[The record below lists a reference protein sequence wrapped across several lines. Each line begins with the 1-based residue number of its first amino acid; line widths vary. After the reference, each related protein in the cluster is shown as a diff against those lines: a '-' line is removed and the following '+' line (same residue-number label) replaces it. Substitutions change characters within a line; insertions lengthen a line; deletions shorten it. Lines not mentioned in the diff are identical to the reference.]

1 MMKTFARPAPR
12 AARTR
17 QALLAA
23 GFDLLAQR
31 PIDAIP
37 IDDVVAKA
45 GVAKGSF
52 FNHFADKADFAT
64 AVAAEV
70 RAEMERRVG
79 EANGDVRD
87 PLARLVGGMRVA
99 IEFALTDRK
108 QAIVM
113 LRGLEW
119 STARSHPLNSGIL
132 ADIDAAVDK
141 DVIRSEAANVGVLY
155 WLALCQMTMIN
166 VIERRMS
173 RIEAS
178 ERMREVLLLALAG
191 LGVAHEKACELAD
204 DAKFRMLKDPRKL
217 P

>member
-1 MMKTFARPAPR
+1 MESFAGTGPR

-17 QALLAA
+17 HALLAA
-23 GFDLLAQR
+23 GFDLLALR

-52 FNHFADKADFAT
+52 FNHFADKAGFAA

-79 EANGDVRD
+79 EANSHVSD
-87 PLARLVGGMRVA
+87 PLARLVGGMCVA
-99 IEFALTDRK
+99 IEFALTERK
-108 QAIVM
+108 RAIVM

-119 STARSHPLNSGIL
+119 STARAHPLNSGIL
-132 ADIDAAVDK
+132 ADIDAAVAK
-141 DVIRSEAANVGVLY
+141 GLIRSEAANVGVLY

-173 RIEAS
+173 RIEAGV
-178 ERMREVLLLALAG
+178 RLREMLLLALAG
-191 LGVAHEKACELAD
+191 LGVNCEKAAELARE
-204 DAKFRMLKDPRKL
+204 AEIRMLKSPRNL
-217 P
+217 V

>member
-1 MMKTFARPAPR
+1 MMKTIAQPIPR

-17 QALLAA
+17 QALLRA
-23 GFDLLAQR
+23 GFELLAQR

-52 FNHFADKADFAT
+52 FNHFEGKADFA
-64 AVAAEV
+64 AAIAAEV
-70 RAEMERRVG
+70 RAEMERKVG
-79 EANGDVRD
+79 EANSGVRD
-87 PLARLVGGMRVA
+87 PLLRLVGGLCVA
-99 IEFALTDRK
+99 VEFALTDRK

-132 ADIDAAVDK
+132 ADIDAAVVK
-141 DVIRSEAANVGVLY
+141 GLIRSEAANVGVLY
-155 WLALCQMTMIN
+155 WLALCQMTMIT
-166 VIERRMS
+166 VIERCMS
-173 RIEAS
+173 RTEAG

-191 LGVAHEKACELAD
+191 LGVPFEKAVDLAKG
-204 DAKFRMLKDPRKL
+204 AETRMLEHS
-217 P
+217 

>member
-1 MMKTFARPAPR
+1 MMETLAGLTPR
-12 AARTR
+12 ATRTR
-17 QALLAA
+17 HALLAA

-52 FNHFADKADFAT
+52 FNHFSDKAGFAA

-70 RAEMERRVG
+70 RAKLERRVG
-79 EANGDVRD
+79 EANSGEHD
-87 PLARLVGGMRVA
+87 PLLRLVGGMRVA

-119 STARSHPLNSGIL
+119 STARAHPLNRGIL
-132 ADIDAAVDK
+132 ADIEAAVANGS
-141 DVIRSEAANVGVLY
+141 IRSEATNVGVLY

-173 RIEAS
+173 RIDAGA
-178 ERMREVLLLALAG
+178 RMREMLVLALAG
-191 LGVAHEKACELAD
+191 LGVSCERAAELAK
-204 DAKFRMLKDPRKL
+204 DAENRMLESPQFL
-217 P
+217 L